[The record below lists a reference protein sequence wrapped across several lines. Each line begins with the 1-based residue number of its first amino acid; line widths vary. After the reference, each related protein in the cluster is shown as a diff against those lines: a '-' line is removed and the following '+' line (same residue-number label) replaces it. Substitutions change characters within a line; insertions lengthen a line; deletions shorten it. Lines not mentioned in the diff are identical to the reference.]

1 MAKSRRLNAS
11 TLFKCLVVP
20 TMLLCAIFHKPVL
33 QWVAFSALVLWFIVL
48 LLSTFGGMAK
58 RRNRKRM
65 ERKLE
70 KLSEPQEEPTKLEP
84 AAMLPE
90 NEVFLIRQIH
100 IRITEQLKA
109 SYPMVSWIWVKR
121 PSVEEICQGGVWKI
135 RVANAEPFN
144 FGEVEITSK
153 GLIRIVMVQ
162 AVSLNDAEPKQSD
175 DLAPE
180 DLLKQVDVKA
190 WYEDTG
196 EAVLTTMIDNLNAQG
211 HRKLLIKED
220 GEVCITLAGAEQ
232 TVDQIANFPPRIVWE
247 DFCRL
252 LAEDDITATIKP
264 EGLSMAW

>member
-1 MAKSRRLNAS
+1 MAKLRRLNAS
-11 TLFKCLVVP
+11 TLFKCMVVP
-20 TMLLCAIFHKPVL
+20 TMLLCAIFHKPAL
-33 QWVAFSALVLWFIVL
+33 QWVAFFALLFWFIAL
-48 LLSTFGGMAK
+48 LLSTFGGLVE

-65 ERKLE
+65 EKKLGQISAAKPE
-70 KLSEPQEEPTKLEP
+70 PIKLDP
-84 AAMLPE
+84 APMLPE

-109 SYPMVSWIWVKR
+109 SYPLVSWIWVKR

-135 RVANAEPFN
+135 RVANTEPFN

-153 GLIRIVMVQ
+153 GKIRIVMIQ
-162 AVSLNDAEPKQSD
+162 AVSLNDAEVKSSD

-180 DLLKQVDVKA
+180 DLLKQVDVKS

-196 EAVLTTMIDNLNAQG
+196 EAVLSTMIDNLNAQG

-220 GEVCITLAGAEQ
+220 GEVCITLAGSEQ
-232 TVDQIANFPPRIVWE
+232 KVDQINDFPPRIVWE
-247 DFCRL
+247 EFCRL
-252 LAEDDITATIKP
+252 LAEDDIAATIIP

>member
-1 MAKSRRLNAS
+1 MAKLRRLNAS

-20 TMLLCAIFHKPVL
+20 TMLLCAIFRKPVL

-48 LLSTFGGMAK
+48 LLSTFGGFIE

-65 ERKLE
+65 EKKLGQLAAVKQE
-70 KLSEPQEEPTKLEP
+70 PIKLDP

-121 PSVEEICQGGVWKI
+121 PSVEEICRGGVWKI
-135 RVANAEPFN
+135 RVANTEPFN

-153 GLIRIVMVQ
+153 GAIRIVMIQ
-162 AVSLNDAEPKQSD
+162 AVSLSDAEVKNGD

-180 DLLKQVDVKA
+180 DLMKQVDVKS
-190 WYEDTG
+190 WYEGTG
-196 EAVLTTMIDNLNAQG
+196 EAVLSTMIDNLNAQG

-232 TVDQIANFPPRIVWE
+232 KVDQIADFPPRIVWE
-247 DFCRL
+247 EFCQL
-252 LAEDDITATIKP
+252 LAEDDITATIIP
-264 EGLSMAW
+264 EGLAMAW